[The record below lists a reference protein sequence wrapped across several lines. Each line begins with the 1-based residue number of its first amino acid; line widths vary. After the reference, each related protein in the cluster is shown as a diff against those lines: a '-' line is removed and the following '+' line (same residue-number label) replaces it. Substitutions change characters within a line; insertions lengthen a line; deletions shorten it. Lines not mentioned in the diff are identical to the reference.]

1 MTSLREVSLPVS
13 WIEIG
18 RAHGIFFWIPVF
30 CRASNLRPA
39 FYVLS
44 VLREAFKI
52 LSDAPD
58 PEEAFLQLD
67 KTDWT
72 YSKPLSPSSSPRAKR
87 QNMENVTVPALLSL
101 EKIRSVPSISNM
113 LLWKEGEHRRHSPT
127 RQLVAKPLVT
137 LEVQSS
143 ECEESHPSAPPSGSR
158 YGVRAPFGA
167 LLGEVA
173 ELQSWKYRH

>member
-1 MTSLREVSLPVS
+1 MAELTEYSSGV
-13 WIEIG
+13 
-18 RAHGIFFWIPVF
+18 PVF
-30 CRASNLRPA
+30 CRASSLKPA

-72 YSKPLSPSSSPRAKR
+72 YSKPLSPSGSPRAKR
-87 QNMENVTVPALLSL
+87 QNMENVAVPALLGL

-143 ECEESHPSAPPSGSR
+143 ECEESHPSAPPPGSR
-158 YGVRAPFGA
+158 YGVRAPFGS